1 MKPPMPHEIT
11 AHMPI
16 LDEYGDPISRDKHGK
31 PKTEEKQS
39 VARVQFKS
47 QLVRT
52 ADGREHQVN
61 LEIDLPPNFNPE
73 EGTEIE
79 GKDAGG
85 NPFKGT
91 IKAKEDIISLM
102 GSKVHYRTV
111 YVDG

>member
-1 MKPPMPHEIT
+1 MKPPMPHEVT

-16 LDEYGDPISRDKHGK
+16 LDEQGNPITDKYGK
-31 PKTEEKQS
+31 PKTEEKKS
-39 VARVQFKS
+39 EARVQFKS

-61 LEIDLPPNFNPE
+61 LEIDLPPSFNPG
-73 EGTEIE
+73 EGQEVE

-111 YVDG
+111 FVDG

>member
-11 AHMPI
+11 AHMPV
-16 LDEYGDPISRDKHGK
+16 LDEQGNPITDKYGK
-31 PKTEEKQS
+31 PKTEPKHS
-39 VARVQFKS
+39 SARVQFKS

-61 LEIDLPPNFNPE
+61 LEIDLPPNFNPD
-73 EGTEIE
+73 EGTEVE
-79 GKDAGG
+79 GLDAGG

-102 GSKVHYRTV
+102 GNKVHYRTV
-111 YVDG
+111 FVDG

>member
-1 MKPPMPHEIT
+1 MKPPMPHQIT

-16 LDEYGDPISRDKHGK
+16 FDEHGNPIRDKYGK

-61 LEIDLPPNFNPE
+61 LEIDLPPNFNPG

-111 YVDG
+111 FVDA

>member
-1 MKPPMPHEIT
+1 MKPPMPHQIT

-16 LDEYGDPISRDKHGK
+16 FDEDGNPITDKYGK

-39 VARVQFKS
+39 MAHVQFKS

-61 LEIDLPPNFNPE
+61 LEIDLPPTFNPE
-73 EGTEIE
+73 EGQEVE
-79 GKDAGG
+79 GIDAGG

-111 YVDG
+111 FVNG

>member
-16 LDEYGDPISRDKHGK
+16 LDEHGK
-31 PKTEEKQS
+31 PITNKYGKSTTKPKRS
-39 VARVQFKS
+39 AARVQFKS

-52 ADGREHQVN
+52 SDGREHQVN
-61 LEIDLPPNFNPE
+61 LEIDLPPNFNPD
-73 EGTEIE
+73 EGTEVE

-91 IKAKEDIISLM
+91 IKTKEDIISLM
-102 GSKVHYRTV
+102 GTKVHYRTV
-111 YVDG
+111 FVDG

>member
-11 AHMPI
+11 AHMPV
-16 LDEYGDPISRDKHGK
+16 LDEQGNPITDKYGK
-31 PKTEEKQS
+31 PTTKPKQS
-39 VARVQFKS
+39 EARVQFKS

-52 ADGREHQVN
+52 LDGREHQVN
-61 LEIDLPPNFNPE
+61 LEIDLPPNFNPG
-73 EGTEIE
+73 EGAEVE

-102 GSKVHYRTV
+102 GTKVHYRTV
-111 YVDG
+111 FVDG

>member
-16 LDEYGDPISRDKHGK
+16 LDEEGMPITDKYGK
-31 PKTEEKQS
+31 PKTEPKHS
-39 VARVQFKS
+39 SARVQFKS

-61 LEIDLPPNFNPE
+61 LEIDLPPNFNPD
-73 EGTEIE
+73 EGTEVE
-79 GKDAGG
+79 GLDAGG

-111 YVDG
+111 FVDG

>member
-1 MKPPMPHEIT
+1 MKPPMPHEVT

-16 LDEYGDPISRDKHGK
+16 LDEHGNPITDKYGK
-31 PKTEEKQS
+31 PKTEEKKS
-39 VARVQFKS
+39 EARVEFKS

-52 ADGREHQVN
+52 ADGREYQVN
-61 LEIDLPPNFNPE
+61 LEIDLPPSCNPG
-73 EGTEIE
+73 EGQVVE

-85 NPFKGT
+85 NAFKGT

-111 YVDG
+111 FVDG